1 MLNGGS
7 FLRNQGSSGHVYMPP
22 VEVLTKEVMGLVALW
37 VGVCFIVVI
46 APTYLVMDRKSI
58 SLRTLWGW

>member
-1 MLNGGS
+1 MEEVSLEIREVVGLS
-7 FLRNQGSSGHVYMPP
+7 IYIPP

-58 SLRTLWGW
+58 SLRKLWGW